1 MEEPKR
7 IVLIL
12 GNGFDIDLG
21 LKTSYKDFW
30 QSDYCPKDYP
40 APLIKYLNEC
50 WGDDLGKVRWYDLEN
65 AFMAYYQKITSPE
78 GPFDVITE
86 TERDFLKE
94 INSAYI
100 IGESYFEKDIPML
113 QSLQSKGI
121 LKRICEKNG
130 YIHNDI
136 PFLEDLKKSPI
147 IRDREAFK
155 RINEG
160 ICQYIGELKSDGT
173 NDSNLA
179 SFVLSALSIASELD
193 FVNIYSFN
201 YTELP
206 EDFKSIFEKSTYHV
220 HGRCA
225 QKNIIV
231 GTGDS
236 EEFNT
241 NYDYLQKAY
250 SPYFNPP
257 ALVPNLLAAD
267 DVIIFGHSIGEN
279 DRQYFD
285 AFFKQQTA
293 SATPKRINIT
303 VFTYDEQSELDI
315 KRALQRMTGS
325 KLSVLCSQN
334 NVRIIKK
341 SEVTRDPNPF
351 LDFLKE
357 YIPDNDNRRPLE
369 QRFLS
374 AQIE

>member
-30 QSDYCPKDYP
+30 QSEYCPKNYP

-50 WGDDLGKVRWYDLEN
+50 WVDDLGKVRWYDLEN
-65 AFMAYYQKITSPE
+65 AFMAYYRKITSPE
-78 GPFDVITE
+78 GPFDVISE

-94 INSAYI
+94 TTPAYI
-100 IGESYFEKDIPML
+100 AGEHYFTKDIPIL

-136 PFLEDLKKSPI
+136 PFLEDLKISPT

-173 NDSNLA
+173 NSNNLA
-179 SFVLSALSIASELD
+179 SCVLSALSIASEID

-206 EDFKSIFEKSTYHV
+206 EAFKPIFEKNTYYV
-220 HGRCA
+220 HGRCT

-236 EEFNT
+236 EEFNS
-241 NYDYLQKAY
+241 NYDYFQKSY
-250 SPYFNPP
+250 SPFFNPP
-257 ALVPNLLAAD
+257 ALVPDLLAAD

-293 SATPKRINIT
+293 STPAKRINIT
-303 VFTYDEQSELDI
+303 VFTYDENSELDI
-315 KRALQRMTGS
+315 KRALQKMTGS

-334 NVRIIKK
+334 NVRIIKR
-341 SEVTRDPNPF
+341 SMVTKNPRPF